1 MVIIFKT
8 LMIHVEMSKPSPS
21 KSIDKRRCADEIDDM
36 ALDKAKMQV
45 SLARFEEFQKSN
57 EEEKDE

>member
-8 LMIHVEMSKPSPS
+8 LMIHVEMSEPSPS
-21 KSIDKRRCADEIDDM
+21 KSTEKRRCANEIVDM

-45 SLARFEEFQKSN
+45 ALARFEEFHKSN